1 MNVLAFDTCFGAVS
15 AAVCRVDAAGLHLLA
30 EIYEARTTGHAERLV
45 PIIEEALKRSGVGL
59 SGVGRL
65 AVSVGPGGFTG
76 VRVGVAAARALSLAT
91 GQPAVGVTSLAAMA
105 HEAQRQ
111 LGDAVRGRSLAVAV
125 DARGGMVY
133 VQLFEDG
140 GAAGVPALLTPADV
154 ATLVGRRQAIVV
166 GSGATAV
173 AKSVADAGGQVEVR
187 LIDLQPRAR
196 AVAALATDVVPAG
209 SVRPLYLRRPDAKLQ
224 ADKSLPRVAS

>member
-15 AAVCRVDAAGLHLLA
+15 AAVCRFDPEGLHVLA
-30 EIYEARTTGHAERLV
+30 EVYEARTTGHAERLV
-45 PIIEEALKRSGVGL
+45 AIIEEALTRSRVGL
-59 SGVGRL
+59 SEVARF

-105 HEAQRQ
+105 HEAQQQ
-111 LGDAVRGRSLAVAV
+111 LGAAVRGRSLAVAV

-133 VQLFEDG
+133 VQLFEAG
-140 GAAGVPALLTPADV
+140 GAAGAPALLTPVDA
-154 ATLVGRRQAIVV
+154 ATLVGRREAVAV

-173 AKSVADAGGQVEVR
+173 AKLVADAGGQAEAC
-187 LIDLQPRAR
+187 LTDLQPRAR
-196 AVAALATDVVPAG
+196 AVAALAVDVVPAG
-209 SVRPLYLRRPDAKLQ
+209 PVRPLYLRRPDAKLQ